1 MKIRVSYEG
10 IQQYVLE
17 NNLTGQDAIIL
28 HPDDYNNIA
37 TDHFN
42 ENNLMIFRP
51 VEIFGTPVHEDTTGD
66 VKRHEI
72 YVVPL
77 AAS

>member
-1 MKIRVSYEG
+1 MRIRVSYEG

-17 NNLTGQDAIIL
+17 NNLTEHDVIVL
-28 HPDDYNNIA
+28 HPDDYNTVA
-37 TDHFN
+37 TEHFN

-51 VEIFGTPVHEDTTGD
+51 VEIFGTPVQEDTTGE
-66 VKRHEI
+66 VKRHQI